1 MATIGGLTNSTS
13 NSIRGYGGLASGMD
27 RDTLIEGMTI
37 GTTNKITQQQQKKQ
51 QLEWKQSAIR
61 EITEMMIS
69 FANKYTDSWTSST
82 HLFSST
88 FWGRTQIST
97 TGANSKYV
105 SVTGNA
111 STADAITVMG
121 VKQMAENAK
130 WSTDTKG
137 VSDKTL
143 TTGKV
148 DFNDVHNMVGKTLE
162 FEVTGAD
169 GEAEKYTVTLE
180 NKPGYDYTTI
190 EGVKDALKEQLKVA
204 KSADGTVKDL
214 SNAIDVSSFNDS
226 TTGTEG
232 IELRGGA
239 DKSERVVMTGGSA
252 IGLLGFNSP
261 PEGGWDF
268 SNGTMLVRGEMDE
281 SKLVTSF
288 EDRVG
293 GKGLTFSYNGTSKT
307 VYMPSAEDLKKE
319 ADNPAK
325 LEAIQE
331 SLQKQLDSAFGKN
344 RVTVAVDGD
353 KLTFKTT
360 DPSKKKA
367 DGTYE
372 EDPTSTLTL
381 TGGDSDVINGALGT
395 RVGESNRVNLNV
407 KLSESGLAGFAGFT
421 DDKFTEKEAIL
432 DENGNPVL
440 DEDSNAT
447 YRDKLTIQINGK
459 DIAVY
464 KDDTMS
470 SLMSRI
476 NSSDAGVKVSY
487 QSVSDKLTFTATEN
501 GASGSIEFG
510 FADKD
515 AAGNITGDNADKR
528 ALVEA
533 LFGAD
538 ASTITGAN
546 AKHGQDAI
554 VAVKYSGSD
563 EVVELIRDTNTFT
576 VDGLAVAI
584 KGEFGYKV
592 DDAGNKV
599 RDEDAEA
606 VNIDARVD
614 SDKIV
619 DGIKAMIEEYNK
631 MIEVVNKQLSTRPDR
646 DYQPLTSE
654 QRKEMSEEE
663 IKLWEEKA
671 KTGML
676 YNDSDLRT
684 LSSDLRFIISG
695 GNSQLMS
702 EIGITTSNL
711 YSDNGKLSLDET
723 KLRAAL
729 ETDPQKVERLFTA
742 GEGVNDKGSSIA
754 GMATN
759 LKNTMKKYVN
769 TLGSW
774 ESKGILVKKAGAE
787 SSPISL
793 TENYMYK
800 QLQEINK
807 SITKLQTRLE
817 TERDRYI
824 KQFTSLETLISQMN
838 SQSSWLSQVGGY

>member
-13 NSIRGYGGLASGMD
+13 NNIRGYGGLASGMD

-37 GTTNKITQQQQKKQ
+37 GTTSKITQQQQKKQ

-88 FWGRTQIST
+88 FWGRTQINT

-111 STADAITVMG
+111 SSADAITILG

-130 WSTDTKG
+130 WSSNTG

-143 TTGKV
+143 TTGEV
-148 DFNDVHNMVGKTLE
+148 NFDDVHNLVGKTLE
-162 FEVTGAD
+162 FD
-169 GEAEKYTVTLE
+169 IQNDKGEFEKYTITLE
-180 NKPGYDYTTI
+180 ANANYDYTSVNGI
-190 EGVKDALKEQLKVA
+190 EAALKDQLKNA
-204 KSADGTVKDL
+204 KSADGKTIKDL
-214 SNAIDVSSFNDS
+214 SNEIEVKQNS
-226 TTGTEG
+226 TGTG
-232 IELRGGA
+232 IELSG
-239 DKSERVVMTGGSA
+239 KSGRQEIIKMTGGSA

-261 PEGGWDF
+261 ADGKGWDF
-268 SNGTMLVRGEMDE
+268 SNGTVTATGDIDTT
-281 SKLVTSF
+281 KLITSF
-288 EDRVG
+288 EDRIA
-293 GKGLTFSYNGTSKT
+293 GKGMTFSYNGASAT
-307 VYMPSAEDLKKE
+307 VYMPSADALKDAVTEEDKLKV
-319 ADNPAK
+319 
-325 LEAIQE
+325 IQK
-331 SLQKQLDSAFGKN
+331 SLQTQLNSAFGKD
-344 RVTVAVDGD
+344 RVTVNVDGN

-360 DPSKKKA
+360 DPSKQIGTDS
-367 DGTYE
+367 DGNKIFA
-372 EDPTSTLTL
+372 EDTTSTLTL
-381 TGGDSDVINGALGT
+381 TGGDSDLISGAFGT
-395 RVGESNRVNLNV
+395 KVGESNRIDLNA
-407 KLSESGLAGFAGFT
+407 KLSDSGLKWNDSGVSYV
-421 DDKFTEKEAIL
+421 KEKVTQTL
-432 DENGNPVL
+432 
-440 DEDSNAT
+440 EDGT
-447 YRDKLTIQINGK
+447 TQEVETGREYTTIKINYAEVK
-459 DIAVY
+459 VY

-470 SLMSRI
+470 ALMSRI
-476 NSSDAGVKVSY
+476 NSSAAGVKVSY
-487 QSVSDKLTFTATEN
+487 QSAADKFTFTATEN
-501 GASGSIEFG
+501 GASGSIEF
-510 FADKD
+510 D
-515 AAGNITGDNADKR
+515 GNENILNS
-528 ALVEA
+528 
-533 LFGAD
+533 LFGDGAAD
-538 ASTITGAN
+538 IKDDKAVR
-546 AKHGQDAI
+546 GQDAI
-554 VAVKYSGSD
+554 VAAKFSGSD

-576 VDGLAVAI
+576 VDGLAISV
-584 KGEFGYKV
+584 KGEFGYKA
-592 DDAGNKV
+592 DGT
-599 RDEDAEA
+599 RDESAEE
-606 VNIDARVD
+606 VKIDARVD
-614 SDKIV
+614 ADKIV
-619 DGIKAMIEEYNK
+619 DGIKSMIEDYNK
-631 MIEVVNKQLSTRPDR
+631 MIEVVNKQLTTRPER

-695 GNSQLMS
+695 GTSQQLS

-711 YSDNGKLSLDET
+711 YSDNGKLTLDET

-729 ETDPQKVERLFTA
+729 ETDPQKVEKLFTA

-800 QLQEINK
+800 QLQDINK
-807 SITKLQTRLE
+807 AITKLQSRLE

>member
-13 NSIRGYGGLASGMD
+13 NNIRGYGGLASGMD

-61 EITEMMIS
+61 EITDMMIA

-88 FWGRTQIST
+88 FWGRTQITT

-111 STADAITVMG
+111 STADAVTVMG

-130 WSTDTKG
+130 WSSSNG
-137 VSDKTL
+137 VSDKTV

-148 DFNDVHNMVGKTLE
+148 DFNDVQNLAGKTLE
-162 FEVTGAD
+162 FDLD
-169 GEAEKYTVTLE
+169 GEKYTVTLAARNGDKE
-180 NKPGYDYTTI
+180 YDYTTASGI
-190 EGVKDALKEQLKVA
+190 KEALTEQLQYA
-204 KSADGTVKDL
+204 KSADGKSTKDL
-214 SNAIDVSSFNDS
+214 SKMLRVQSSDS
-226 TTGTEG
+226 NNVIRITGTKE
-232 IELRGGA
+232 ENL
-239 DKSERVVMTGGSA
+239 KLTGGSA
-252 IGLLGFNSP
+252 IKYLGFNSP
-261 PEGGWDF
+261 ADESGWDLSKDSF
-268 SNGTMLVRGEMDE
+268 VRGVADN
-281 SKLVTSF
+281 LTTSF
-288 EDRVG
+288 SERVG
-293 GKGLTFSYNGTSKT
+293 GKGLSFSYNGTSAT
-307 VYMPSAEDLKKE
+307 LYMPSTEALDTAAKDKATEDDKNEAMLQAIKK
-319 ADNPAK
+319 
-325 LEAIQE
+325 
-331 SLQKQLDSAFGKN
+331 SLQDQMDTAFGKG
-344 RVTVAVDGD
+344 RVEVDVKEG
-353 KLTFKTT
+353 KLTFRTT
-360 DPSKKKA
+360 DPAKKGES
-367 DGTYE
+367 DNS
-372 EDPTSTLTL
+372 DPTSTLTL
-381 TGGDSDVINGALGT
+381 TGGDADLVNGALRT
-395 RVGESNRVNLNV
+395 RSGESNRVNLSTG
-407 KLSESGLAGFAGFT
+407 LADAGLSGLTRDASGNMVSKDGTTKIQFT
-421 DDKFTEKEAIL
+421 EKVIGKDADGNDIKKNAATIKINGINVDVYDDDTMNSLMARINEKTNVTVNYQTAADKFT
-432 DENGNPVL
+432 
-440 DEDSNAT
+440 
-447 YRDKLTIQINGK
+447 
-459 DIAVY
+459 
-464 KDDTMS
+464 
-470 SLMSRI
+470 
-476 NSSDAGVKVSY
+476 
-487 QSVSDKLTFTATEN
+487 FTAKEK
-501 GASGSIEFG
+501 GASGTIKF
-510 FADKD
+510 D
-515 AAGNITGDNADKR
+515 GND
-528 ALVEA
+528 
-533 LFGAD
+533 
-538 ASTITGAN
+538 AN
-546 AKHGQDAI
+546 AQNLLKGIFGDDVVSVDKQGQDAI
-554 VAVKYSGSD
+554 VAVKFSGSD
-563 EVVELIRDTNTFT
+563 EVIELHRDTNTFN
-576 VDGLAVAI
+576 VDGLAIAV
-584 KGEFGYKV
+584 KGEFGYEPENIDQATGKPKATNN
-592 DDAGNKV
+592 DS
-599 RDEDAEA
+599 A
-606 VNIDARVD
+606 VGIDARVD
-614 SDKIV
+614 ADKIV
-619 DGIKAMIEEYNK
+619 DGIKSMIEEYNK
-631 MIEVVNKQLSTRPDR
+631 MIEVVNKQLTTRPDR

-729 ETDPQKVERLFTA
+729 ETDPQKVEKLFTA
-742 GEGVNDKGSSIA
+742 PEGVNDKGSSIT

-807 SITKLQTRLE
+807 AITKLQTRLE